1 MHTYINI
8 NIKRK
13 NFRKNRCLHAHMHNK
28 NAFYVFNL
36 EKKNAAKEKAL
47 QRDTHDQFFLFFT
60 FYAHTL
66 KEITALGKLH

>member
-1 MHTYINI
+1 
-8 NIKRK
+8 
-13 NFRKNRCLHAHMHNK
+13 MHNK